1 MAEKNRQPEIPQ
13 LTSVGER
20 TPVLLSNQTCE
31 GHPETEQTP
40 AAPLPE
46 QEVVFEG
53 ISYAWHTMEVMNHQR
68 ENPRSPVGSTGMAP
82 KSEAVWCWAD
92 HLQPPIATPET

>member
-31 GHPETEQTP
+31 ATLGQRQTP

-53 ISYAWHTMEVMNHQR
+53 ICYAWHTMEVMNHQR
-68 ENPRSPVGSTGMAP
+68 ENPRSPGGVNRDGSKVRGCVVLGRSSPAAHSYP
-82 KSEAVWCWAD
+82 
-92 HLQPPIATPET
+92 